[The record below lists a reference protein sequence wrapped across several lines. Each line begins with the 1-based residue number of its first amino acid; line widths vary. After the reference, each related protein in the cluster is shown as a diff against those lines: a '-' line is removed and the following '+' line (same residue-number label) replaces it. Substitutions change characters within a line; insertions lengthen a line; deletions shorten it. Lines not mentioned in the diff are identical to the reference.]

1 MYAARA
7 SRVFVRLSLKA
18 PRRERAREETNGN
31 KPKDL
36 LTLGKP
42 RETISPVKLPLALLV
57 AVTVLGGAFFI
68 SRAVESNRQNTVRK
82 EAARGAE
89 TAGMRAADALA
100 THVRELKLEAQNAA
114 ANPRLVAALRGNA
127 DAATLQDLFRTEEWW
142 EPYRN
147 AFRVYAVAFDSDR
160 LDVIEGMKTADFASD
175 LIIREAR
182 ERKEAVAELVMGKG
196 WPYAAA
202 AAVVELPGKQVPAV
216 LVLAKPIDDAAVRKL
231 AEKARGG
238 VLLSDGT
245 RPVIEAGAEPERE
258 QLRAAVGSETRGPI
272 FESKDG
278 TWAAAVSPLVPGLW
292 LWTYASGAAAAH
304 EAESSAAVVTAIVWV
319 IGCVLAIVALFIGFR
334 RKQPAVVGATGEMAA
349 EAPGTVPRTP
359 AGGAF
364 RSRPN
369 LAPGAPGTGSQRAP
383 RTGEALAATEVHQPD
398 DRPRTTADGKTV
410 TFGRY
415 RLIDLLG
422 EGGMAQ
428 VFTAVT
434 FGAEGFRRTFVV
446 KRLRAELA
454 REPAVVAQFIDEA
467 NLGSTLVHSNIIP
480 VFDFGKVG
488 DEYFLAQEYILGRDL
503 GRMAAKSI
511 DKLQRALPPN
521 MVLYAAAETL
531 RALEYAH
538 TKLGEQGR
546 SMGIVHRDVSPS
558 NILVSARGEVKLFD
572 FGIVK
577 AEGRV
582 TKTQH
587 GVVKGNVSFMS
598 PEQAR
603 GIAIDGR
610 ADLFSLGLVIFY
622 CLTGEILYK
631 GETTYELLV
640 KAATGPGADELA
652 RIDALPG
659 PCAVIVRKALEVDPT
674 KRYQTAAEFGAALAP
689 HIAGGGAEAATL
701 MSNLFAE
708 EFRAE
713 EARFAAA
720 LPSSERG
727 LDARNTRDY
736 QNRRP

>member
-1 MYAARA
+1 
-7 SRVFVRLSLKA
+7 
-18 PRRERAREETNGN
+18 
-31 KPKDL
+31 
-36 LTLGKP
+36 
-42 RETISPVKLPLALLV
+42 VKRPLALLSAV
-57 AVTVLGGAFFI
+57 AVLALAWGASRMVES
-68 SRAVESNRQNTVRK
+68 SRAAAVKR

-89 TAGMRAADALA
+89 TAGMRAAEGLA
-100 THVRELKLEAQNAA
+100 AHVRELKLEAQNAA

-142 EPYRN
+142 EPYRA
-147 AFRVYAVAFDSDR
+147 AFRVYAVAFEGDK

-182 ERKEAVAELVMGKG
+182 ERKEAVAEVVMGKG

-202 AAVVELPGKQVPAV
+202 ASRVDLPGRPIPAV
-216 LVLAKPIDDAAVRKL
+216 LVLAKPIDEGAVRKL
-231 AEKARGG
+231 AEKARGA

-245 RPVIEAGAEPERE
+245 RAVIEAGADAERE
-258 QLRAAVGSETRGPI
+258 LLRSAVGSETRGPI
-272 FESKDG
+272 FESQDG

-292 LWTYASGAAAAH
+292 LWTFASGAAAAH
-304 EAESSAAVVTAIVWV
+304 DAESAAATQTGGIWAAAGIAAI
-319 IGCVLAIVALFIGFR
+319 IALFIGLR
-334 RKQPAVVGATGEMAA
+334 RKPAAPVGATGESVAQVPA
-349 EAPGTVPRTP
+349 SEPRLTV
-359 AGGAF
+359 GGAF
-364 RSRPN
+364 RSRPD
-369 LAPGAPGTGSQRAP
+369 LTPGVPGTGSQRAP
-383 RTGEALAATEVHQPD
+383 RTGEGLAATEMHAPD
-398 DRPRTTADGKTV
+398 GHPRPTDGVRTV

-454 REPAVVAQFIDEA
+454 RDAAVVAQFIDEA
-467 NLGSTLVHSNIIP
+467 NMGSTLVHSNIIP

-488 DEYFLAQEYILGRDL
+488 DEYYLAQEYILGRDL
-503 GRMAAKSI
+503 GRLVA
-511 DKLQRALPPN
+511 RAIEKQQTALSPST
-521 MVLYAAAETL
+521 VLYATAETL

-538 TKLGEQGR
+538 TKLGENGR
-546 SMGIVHRDVSPS
+546 PLVIVHRDVSPS

-603 GIAIDGR
+603 GIAVDGR
-610 ADLFSLGLVIFY
+610 ADLFSLGLVMFY

-631 GETTYELLV
+631 GSTTYELLV

-652 RIDALPG
+652 RIAALPA
-659 PCAVIVRKALEVDPT
+659 PCAEIVRKALEVDPT
-674 KRYQTAAEFGAALAP
+674 KRYQTAAEFGAAIAP
-689 HIAGGGAEAATL
+689 HVRGGAADAGTL
-701 MSNLFAE
+701 MSKLFAE
-708 EFRAE
+708 DFRAE

-720 LPSSERG
+720 IPSSG
-727 LDARNTRDY
+727 AVDGRNARDY
-736 QNRRP
+736 PHRP